1 MENQI
6 QKQTNNLQ
14 QLKKVLSAES
24 VTKKFTEMLGKK
36 APGFITSITN
46 VVNNSDLLQKADV
59 NSIILAASQAATLDL
74 PINPNF
80 GYAAIIPFKDTKKG
94 VTTAQFQVMRS
105 GWVELCMRTGQVVR
119 IANEPVY
126 EGELVSMNRFTDEYV
141 FDESKRSSDKVIGY
155 MAYAKLVNGFEK
167 TIYWTVEKCKQHA
180 MRYSQ
185 TYKKGFGNWV
195 DQFDAMALKGLS
207 VDTLIKTANKGWIKM
222 GSIEKGDIVYDG
234 EGRLTKVIAVSERK
248 HIPCY
253 KITFGNGQE
262 VVCDEEHDWV
272 VRHKSYNYFKQINIK
287 ELYELKAKGDSI
299 SILTTQQGGF
309 DIELP
314 IDPYCLGYWIG
325 NGNRHNPTVTCNS
338 KDTDFVAMKFRN
350 AGFDVKISKNSENS
364 DTLYISRIDKSVRTG
379 GFGQALERS
388 NLLLNKHIPEIYE
401 FASYDQRLELIRG
414 LLDSDGCCTT
424 RKQGAIRASFCQE
437 ASKKHIVDSLY
448 RLLCSIGEQP
458 SMPIKMRGKG
468 FGKYIESYKIQF
480 TPREEVF
487 GVPRKNDMLK
497 SRYLCPSWAISSI
510 EKIDPVETVC
520 IAVDS
525 PSKTYLCTESQIR
538 THNTVLKHLIVKY
551 LPKSIELQ
559 TAIEADQASFTG
571 DIDNPEPVYVD
582 NTETVE
588 YKEVPDD
595 GQDAEPVSVGL
606 GGEISFEK

>member
-46 VVNNSDLLQKADV
+46 VVNNNDLLQKADV

-80 GYAAIIPFKDTKKG
+80 GYAAIIPYKDTKKG
-94 VTTAQFQVMRS
+94 ITTAQFQVMRS
-105 GWVELCMRTGQVVR
+105 GWVELAMRTGQVVR

-141 FDESKRSSDKVIGY
+141 FDESKRKSDKIVGY

-195 DQFDAMALKGLS
+195 DQFDAM
-207 VDTLIKTANKGWIKM
+207 
-222 GSIEKGDIVYDG
+222 
-234 EGRLTKVIAVSERK
+234 
-248 HIPCY
+248 C
-253 KITFGNGQE
+253 
-262 VVCDEEHDWV
+262 
-272 VRHKSYNYFKQINIK
+272 
-287 ELYELKAKGDSI
+287 
-299 SILTTQQGGF
+299 
-309 DIELP
+309 
-314 IDPYCLGYWIG
+314 
-325 NGNRHNPTVTCNS
+325 
-338 KDTDFVAMKFRN
+338 
-350 AGFDVKISKNSENS
+350 
-364 DTLYISRIDKSVRTG
+364 
-379 GFGQALERS
+379 
-388 NLLLNKHIPEIYE
+388 
-401 FASYDQRLELIRG
+401 
-414 LLDSDGCCTT
+414 
-424 RKQGAIRASFCQE
+424 
-437 ASKKHIVDSLY
+437 
-448 RLLCSIGEQP
+448 
-458 SMPIKMRGKG
+458 
-468 FGKYIESYKIQF
+468 
-480 TPREEVF
+480 
-487 GVPRKNDMLK
+487 LK
-497 SRYLCPSWAISSI
+497 S
-510 EKIDPVETVC
+510 T
-520 IAVDS
+520 
-525 PSKTYLCTESQIR
+525 
-538 THNTVLKHLIVKY
+538 LKHLIIKY

-582 NTETVE
+582 DTETVE
-588 YKEVPDD
+588 YKDVSDD

>member
-46 VVNNSDLLQKADV
+46 VVNNSELLQKADV

-105 GWVELCMRTGQVVR
+105 GWVELAMRTGQVVR

-141 FDESKRSSDKVIGY
+141 FDESKRSSDKVVGY

-195 DQFDAMALKGLS
+195 DQFDAMSLK
-207 VDTLIKTANKGWIKM
+207 
-222 GSIEKGDIVYDG
+222 
-234 EGRLTKVIAVSERK
+234 
-248 HIPCY
+248 
-253 KITFGNGQE
+253 
-262 VVCDEEHDWV
+262 
-272 VRHKSYNYFKQINIK
+272 
-287 ELYELKAKGDSI
+287 
-299 SILTTQQGGF
+299 
-309 DIELP
+309 
-314 IDPYCLGYWIG
+314 
-325 NGNRHNPTVTCNS
+325 
-338 KDTDFVAMKFRN
+338 
-350 AGFDVKISKNSENS
+350 
-364 DTLYISRIDKSVRTG
+364 
-379 GFGQALERS
+379 
-388 NLLLNKHIPEIYE
+388 
-401 FASYDQRLELIRG
+401 
-414 LLDSDGCCTT
+414 
-424 RKQGAIRASFCQE
+424 
-437 ASKKHIVDSLY
+437 
-448 RLLCSIGEQP
+448 
-458 SMPIKMRGKG
+458 
-468 FGKYIESYKIQF
+468 
-480 TPREEVF
+480 
-487 GVPRKNDMLK
+487 
-497 SRYLCPSWAISSI
+497 
-510 EKIDPVETVC
+510 
-520 IAVDS
+520 
-525 PSKTYLCTESQIR
+525 
-538 THNTVLKHLIVKY
+538 TVLKHLIVKY

-588 YKEVPDD
+588 YKEVSDD
-595 GQDAEPVSVGL
+595 GQNAEPVSVGL

>member
-105 GWVELCMRTGQVVR
+105 GWVELAMRTGQVVR

-195 DQFDAMALKGLS
+195 DQFDAMALK
-207 VDTLIKTANKGWIKM
+207 
-222 GSIEKGDIVYDG
+222 
-234 EGRLTKVIAVSERK
+234 
-248 HIPCY
+248 
-253 KITFGNGQE
+253 
-262 VVCDEEHDWV
+262 
-272 VRHKSYNYFKQINIK
+272 
-287 ELYELKAKGDSI
+287 
-299 SILTTQQGGF
+299 
-309 DIELP
+309 
-314 IDPYCLGYWIG
+314 
-325 NGNRHNPTVTCNS
+325 
-338 KDTDFVAMKFRN
+338 
-350 AGFDVKISKNSENS
+350 
-364 DTLYISRIDKSVRTG
+364 
-379 GFGQALERS
+379 
-388 NLLLNKHIPEIYE
+388 
-401 FASYDQRLELIRG
+401 
-414 LLDSDGCCTT
+414 
-424 RKQGAIRASFCQE
+424 
-437 ASKKHIVDSLY
+437 
-448 RLLCSIGEQP
+448 
-458 SMPIKMRGKG
+458 
-468 FGKYIESYKIQF
+468 
-480 TPREEVF
+480 
-487 GVPRKNDMLK
+487 
-497 SRYLCPSWAISSI
+497 
-510 EKIDPVETVC
+510 
-520 IAVDS
+520 
-525 PSKTYLCTESQIR
+525 
-538 THNTVLKHLIVKY
+538 TVLKHLIVKY

-588 YKEVPDD
+588 YKEVSDD

>member
-195 DQFDAMALKGLS
+195 DQFDAMALK
-207 VDTLIKTANKGWIKM
+207 
-222 GSIEKGDIVYDG
+222 
-234 EGRLTKVIAVSERK
+234 
-248 HIPCY
+248 
-253 KITFGNGQE
+253 
-262 VVCDEEHDWV
+262 
-272 VRHKSYNYFKQINIK
+272 
-287 ELYELKAKGDSI
+287 
-299 SILTTQQGGF
+299 
-309 DIELP
+309 
-314 IDPYCLGYWIG
+314 
-325 NGNRHNPTVTCNS
+325 
-338 KDTDFVAMKFRN
+338 
-350 AGFDVKISKNSENS
+350 
-364 DTLYISRIDKSVRTG
+364 
-379 GFGQALERS
+379 
-388 NLLLNKHIPEIYE
+388 
-401 FASYDQRLELIRG
+401 
-414 LLDSDGCCTT
+414 
-424 RKQGAIRASFCQE
+424 
-437 ASKKHIVDSLY
+437 
-448 RLLCSIGEQP
+448 
-458 SMPIKMRGKG
+458 
-468 FGKYIESYKIQF
+468 
-480 TPREEVF
+480 
-487 GVPRKNDMLK
+487 
-497 SRYLCPSWAISSI
+497 
-510 EKIDPVETVC
+510 
-520 IAVDS
+520 
-525 PSKTYLCTESQIR
+525 
-538 THNTVLKHLIVKY
+538 TVLKHLIVKY
-551 LPKSIELQ
+551 LPKSIEIQ

-588 YKEVPDD
+588 YKEVSDD

>member
-105 GWVELCMRTGQVVR
+105 GWVELAMRTGQVVR

-141 FDESKRSSDKVIGY
+141 FDESKRSSDKVVGY

-195 DQFDAMALKGLS
+195 DQFDAMALK
-207 VDTLIKTANKGWIKM
+207 
-222 GSIEKGDIVYDG
+222 
-234 EGRLTKVIAVSERK
+234 
-248 HIPCY
+248 
-253 KITFGNGQE
+253 
-262 VVCDEEHDWV
+262 
-272 VRHKSYNYFKQINIK
+272 
-287 ELYELKAKGDSI
+287 
-299 SILTTQQGGF
+299 
-309 DIELP
+309 
-314 IDPYCLGYWIG
+314 
-325 NGNRHNPTVTCNS
+325 
-338 KDTDFVAMKFRN
+338 
-350 AGFDVKISKNSENS
+350 
-364 DTLYISRIDKSVRTG
+364 
-379 GFGQALERS
+379 
-388 NLLLNKHIPEIYE
+388 
-401 FASYDQRLELIRG
+401 
-414 LLDSDGCCTT
+414 
-424 RKQGAIRASFCQE
+424 
-437 ASKKHIVDSLY
+437 
-448 RLLCSIGEQP
+448 
-458 SMPIKMRGKG
+458 
-468 FGKYIESYKIQF
+468 
-480 TPREEVF
+480 
-487 GVPRKNDMLK
+487 
-497 SRYLCPSWAISSI
+497 
-510 EKIDPVETVC
+510 
-520 IAVDS
+520 
-525 PSKTYLCTESQIR
+525 
-538 THNTVLKHLIVKY
+538 TVLKHLIVKY

-588 YKEVPDD
+588 YKEVSDD